1 MVASLVNAIAILGGG
16 FLGLLLKKII
26 KKEICDSIL
35 KAIGIVSL
43 LFGIAGVLRTMFQIN
58 PETGAITTNYELIL
72 IVTLVL
78 GTMIGELL
86 KIDTHLENLGDAI
99 EKKLGKGSFS
109 LGFVSSTLVFCV
121 GAMAIIGSVNAAL
134 GDPTTLYLK
143 SVMDMVTA
151 LVLASTLGFG
161 VLFAA
166 IPVLLYQGGLTIAAL
181 FLGDFMSAE
190 FIAVFSMVGYVMV
203 ACIGLNFLIKERI
216 KVANML
222 PALILVILYFVVFK

>member
-1 MVASLVNAIAILGGG
+1 
-16 FLGLLLKKII
+16 
-26 KKEICDSIL
+26 
-35 KAIGIVSL
+35 
-43 LFGIAGVLRTMFQIN
+43 
-58 PETGAITTNYELIL
+58 
-72 IVTLVL
+72 
-78 GTMIGELL
+78 
-86 KIDTHLENLGDAI
+86 
-99 EKKLGKGSFS
+99 
-109 LGFVSSTLVFCV
+109 
-121 GAMAIIGSVNAAL
+121 
-134 GDPTTLYLK
+134 
-143 SVMDMVTA
+143 MVTA